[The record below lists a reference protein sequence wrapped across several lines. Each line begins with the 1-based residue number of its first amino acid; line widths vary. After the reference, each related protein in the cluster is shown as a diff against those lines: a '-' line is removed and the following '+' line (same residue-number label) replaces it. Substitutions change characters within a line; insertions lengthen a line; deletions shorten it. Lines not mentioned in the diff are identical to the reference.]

1 MSKNNNT
8 LKQKEKQ
15 YHHLTKNDRIKIES
29 LINQKDKNG
38 KRLFNNTHIANY
50 LGVHKSTISRELRK
64 RRKEKMYIRTG
75 KTKTMP
81 YTAQYAQE
89 DAEFKRGLSKGEYKL
104 RKNKKLAK
112 FIEDKIKID
121 KWAPDVIVGYM
132 ETHKYFERDGFEPI
146 TTPTIY
152 NAIHYGIINV
162 KLEDTRRMKYKA
174 EYKYHDKSDLPESKA
189 EYSIN
194 NRPEGIDKRLY
205 FGHFELDTVISTS
218 KGNHEC
224 LMTLTERKTRFEI
237 IFKLKGKTAKEVV
250 NKFNK
255 MKEFMKNHYNK
266 IFKSIT
272 NDNGTEFSDFLNIIK
287 DTKTKIY
294 FCHPYCSGEKGTNEK
309 HNSMI
314 RYFIPKGTLIEN
326 YSYKE
331 INKIAEWLN
340 NYPRKILNYKTPL
353 EALQEEFNDKSI
365 LNKIYKLQAFF
376 LNFVILSRI
385 LIIGYF
391 KLYKTN

>member
-8 LKQKEKQ
+8 LNQKEKQ
-15 YHHLTKNDRIKIES
+15 YRHLTKNDRIKIES

-38 KRLFNNTHIANY
+38 KRLFNNTYIANY
-50 LGVHKSTISRELRK
+50 LGVHKSTISRELKNRK
-64 RRKEKMYIRTG
+64 KEKMYIRTG

-89 DAEFKRGLSKGEYKL
+89 NADFKRGLSKGEYKL

-112 FIEDKIKID
+112 FIEDKIKVD
-121 KWAPDVIVGYM
+121 KWAPDAIVGYM
-132 ETHKYFERDGFEPI
+132 KTHNYFELDGFESI

-152 NAIHYGIINV
+152 NAIRYGIINV

-174 EYKYHDKSDLPESKA
+174 EYEYHNKSDLPKSKA

-194 NRPEGIDKRLY
+194 NRPEEIDKRLY
-205 FGHFELDTVISTS
+205 FGHFELDTVIGTS

-237 IFKLKGKTAKEVV
+237 IFKLKGKTSEEVV

-255 MKEFMKNHYNK
+255 MKEFMKINYDK

-272 NDNGTEFSDFLNIIK
+272 TDNGTEFSDFLNIIK

-309 HNSMI
+309 HNSII
-314 RYFIPKGTLIEN
+314 RYFIPKGTLIEK
-326 YSYKE
+326 YSYKD
-331 INKIAEWLN
+331 INKIAEWMN

-365 LNKIYKLQAFF
+365 LNKIYKLQEKINC
-376 LNFVILSRI
+376 L
-385 LIIGYF
+385 
-391 KLYKTN
+391 

>member
-8 LKQKEKQ
+8 LNQKEKQ
-15 YHHLTKNDRIKIES
+15 YRHLTKNDRIKIES

-38 KRLFNNTHIANY
+38 KRLFNNTYIANY
-50 LGVHKSTISRELRK
+50 LGVHKSTISRELKNRK
-64 RRKEKMYIRTG
+64 KEKMYIRTG

-89 DAEFKRGLSKGEYKL
+89 NADFKRGLSKGEYKL

-112 FIEDKIKID
+112 FIEDKIKVD
-121 KWAPDVIVGYM
+121 KWAPDAIVGYM
-132 ETHKYFERDGFEPI
+132 KAHNYFELDGFESI

-152 NAIHYGIINV
+152 NAIRYGIINV

-174 EYKYHDKSDLPESKA
+174 EYEYHNKSDLPKSKA

-194 NRPEGIDKRLY
+194 NRPEEIDKRLY
-205 FGHFELDTVISTS
+205 FGHFELDTVIGTS

-237 IFKLKGKTAKEVV
+237 IFKLKGKTAEEVV

-255 MKEFMKNHYNK
+255 MKEFMKIHYNK

-272 NDNGTEFSDFLNIIK
+272 TDNGTEFSDFLNIIK

-309 HNSMI
+309 HNSII
-314 RYFIPKGTLIEN
+314 RYFIPKGTLIEK
-326 YSYKE
+326 YSYKD
-331 INKIAEWLN
+331 INKIAEWMN

-365 LNKIYKLQAFF
+365 LNKIYKLQEKINC
-376 LNFVILSRI
+376 L
-385 LIIGYF
+385 
-391 KLYKTN
+391 

>member
-8 LKQKEKQ
+8 LNQKEKQ
-15 YHHLTKNDRIKIES
+15 YRHLTKNDRIKIES

-38 KRLFNNTHIANY
+38 KRLFNNTYIANY
-50 LGVHKSTISRELRK
+50 LGVHKSTISRELKNRK
-64 RRKEKMYIRTG
+64 KEKMYIRTG

-89 DAEFKRGLSKGEYKL
+89 NADFKRGLSKGEYKL
-104 RKNKKLAK
+104 RRNKKLAK

-121 KWAPDVIVGYM
+121 KWAPDAIVGYM
-132 ETHKYFERDGFEPI
+132 KAHNYFELDGFESI

-152 NAIHYGIINV
+152 NAIRYGIINV

-174 EYKYHDKSDLPESKA
+174 EYEYHNKSDLPKSKA

-194 NRPEGIDKRLY
+194 NRPEEIDKRLY
-205 FGHFELDTVISTS
+205 FGHFELDTVIGTS

-237 IFKLKGKTAKEVV
+237 IFKLKGKTAEEVV

-255 MKEFMKNHYNK
+255 MKEFMKINYDK

-272 NDNGTEFSDFLNIIK
+272 TDNGTEFSDFLNIIK

-309 HNSMI
+309 HNSII
-314 RYFIPKGTLIEN
+314 RYFIPKGTLIEK
-326 YSYKE
+326 YSYKD
-331 INKIAEWLN
+331 INKIAEWMN

-365 LNKIYKLQAFF
+365 LNKIYKLQEKINC
-376 LNFVILSRI
+376 L
-385 LIIGYF
+385 
-391 KLYKTN
+391 